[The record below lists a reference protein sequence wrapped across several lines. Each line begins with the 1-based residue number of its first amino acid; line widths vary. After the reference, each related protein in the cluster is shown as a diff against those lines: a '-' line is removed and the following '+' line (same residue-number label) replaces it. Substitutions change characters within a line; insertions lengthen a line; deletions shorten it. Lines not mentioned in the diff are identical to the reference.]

1 MTKENAGIRAI
12 AYVRVSTSRQADDG
26 NSISTQVTK
35 IRAYAK
41 MRGLKLLSR
50 DIVID
55 DGVSGGIPLWD
66 RHGGGL
72 LLDRLESGKY
82 QHIIAVKLD
91 RLFRLVSDTLETI
104 DYLHSED
111 IGVHIID
118 LKGQALDT
126 SSSMGRFFITM
137 MAALAEVERGRIS
150 ERTQEGMA
158 YLKDNHLQ
166 FTRVIYGWNAKAD
179 GSIVPNWKEQELIDY
194 MWWQMAKNGMSATS
208 VARSMNKKG
217 HTGKLGGKWTASNVL
232 RAVRNDYHK
241 ERTSFGYPKGW
252 GSKPWHRGRT
262 RSKNGQRD
270 ERIDKPPPV
279 EVWDKDDLA

>member
-1 MTKENAGIRAI
+1 MAGGGAGNRAV

-26 NSISTQVTK
+26 NSISNQVNR
-35 IRAYAK
+35 IRDYAK
-41 MRGLKLLSR
+41 LRGLKLLSR
-50 DIVID
+50 DVLID

-66 RHGGGL
+66 RPAGGM
-72 LLDRLESGKY
+72 LLDRIEAGKC

-91 RLFRLVSDTLETI
+91 RLFRIVGDALDTI

-111 IGVHIID
+111 VGVHIID
-118 LKGQALDT
+118 LNGQALDT
-126 SSSMGRFFITM
+126 SSTMGRFMITM
-137 MAALAEVERGRIS
+137 MAALAEMERGLIS

-166 FTRVIYGWNAKAD
+166 FTHAIYGWNVKAD
-179 GSIVPNWKEQELIDY
+179 GSIVPNWKEQALIDY

-208 VARSMNKKG
+208 VARSLNKKG
-217 HTGKLGGKWTASNVL
+217 ITGKLGGKWTASNVL

-241 ERTSFGYPKGW
+241 ERTCFGYPKGW
-252 GSKPWHRGRT
+252 GSKPWHRGGT
-262 RSKNGQRD
+262 RSKNGSRD

-279 EVWDKDDLA
+279 EVWDKDDL

>member
-126 SSSMGRFFITM
+126 SSSMGRVFITM

-279 EVWDKDDLA
+279 EVWDKGDL

>member
-279 EVWDKDDLA
+279 EVWDKGDL